1 MMTNTPMMTNMI
13 DNMNNRLITT
23 NMITDNNLLMKTN
36 WPMITNDENT
46 ELKSGVN
53 KWWKMMIDNAQRLWT
68 MTFQEWVKAF
78 RLQKNSSKD
87 NFISFN
93 KY

>member
-68 MTFQEWVKAF
+68 MTF
-78 RLQKNSSKD
+78 
-87 NFISFN
+87 
-93 KY
+93 